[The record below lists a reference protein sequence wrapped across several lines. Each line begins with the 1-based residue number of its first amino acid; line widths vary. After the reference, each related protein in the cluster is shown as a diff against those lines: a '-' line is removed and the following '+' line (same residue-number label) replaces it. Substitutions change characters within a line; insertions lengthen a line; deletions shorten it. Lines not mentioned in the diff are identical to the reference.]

1 MMKAKDRD
9 GWVRHYDLF
18 TLANHPLN
26 IATDWPREWAW
37 YQYPAEFQKL
47 AIKLLLRIEGDN

>member
-1 MMKAKDRD
+1 MKAKERD
-9 GWVRHYDLF
+9 GWVRHYDLHK
-18 TLANHPLN
+18 LANQPAN
-26 IATDWPREWAW
+26 IATDWIKEWTW